1 MRKGQAQKRKVQPDP
16 IFNSR
21 LVTRTINSVMYEGKK
36 GLAQNIVYGA
46 IKLVEE
52 KTKQPGIEVY
62 KKALE
67 NISPALEL
75 KARRV
80 GGANLQVPTQVS
92 PERKEAL
99 SLRWLISYARLRNEK
114 TMLEKLAGEIIDASN
129 ETGGAYKKKEDTHRM
144 AQANKAYAHLNF

>member
-144 AQANKAYAHLNF
+144 AQANKAYANLNF

>member
-99 SLRWLISYARLRNEK
+99 SLR
-114 TMLEKLAGEIIDASN
+114 
-129 ETGGAYKKKEDTHRM
+129 
-144 AQANKAYAHLNF
+144 